1 MSRVPRRSAARGRG
15 GVAAV
20 GVASLILTPLVAV
33 TPAAALM
40 STGPVF
46 ISEIHYDNAGTDV
59 GEAIEVQAP
68 VGTDLSGWQIVLY
81 NGSNNTAYGP
91 RTLSGVV
98 GDSGVVVEEYPTDGI
113 QNGSPDG
120 VALVD
125 PEGTV
130 VEFLSYEGVM
140 TAADGP
146 AAGTAS
152 TDIGVAQTN
161 TTPVGESLQRIDGVW
176 TGPLASSFGA
186 VNSAAEDPDPDPDL
200 EPGPVTPIAEIQG
213 TGSET
218 PLLGQTVTTRGVVTG
233 VYPEGGFNGA
243 FIQTAG
249 TGGDLDG
256 HDASHGIFVFGGG
269 TGLAG
274 DVELGEVVEVTGT
287 AGEYFGLTQIGA
299 ASYSVLDE
307 VAEDVVPA
315 QIPLP
320 GVEDREAFE
329 GMLLAPQGD
338 FTVTDTYH
346 TNVTGWVGLAAGT
359 EPLRQPT
366 DVVRPRTDAY
376 DELVAANADR
386 EIRMDDGS
394 SFSWTNF
401 DFEDHNTPV
410 AYLTPDNPVR
420 VGAPVEFERPVILD
434 YRRTVANQDST
445 WALQPQTRL
454 TGANAAEVQP
464 ISWENTRPE
473 VPGEVGGDVTLATFN
488 VLNYFTSLGDEEAG
502 CGFFEDRLGN
512 PTTARGCDVRGA
524 YDAANLARQT
534 EKIVTAVNALDAD
547 VVALQEIENSI
558 TFVPGDAP
566 ADRDHALADLV
577 DALNAGAGE
586 DRWEYV
592 ASPAEFPA
600 AEDVIRNAFI
610 YQVDAVAPVGGTEIL
625 LGSTAFANA
634 REPMAQEFAPVDES
648 GEVIEGAESFV
659 VINNHFKSKGSGS
672 GENAD
677 QGDGQGASNPD
688 RVRQA
693 QALVTFADEVAANAG
708 TELVLLAGDFNSYT
722 QEDPMQ
728 VFYDNGYTDLGD
740 ELTEKSTYSFGSMVG
755 SLDHVLASEAATAA
769 VTGADIWNINAY
781 ESIAFEYSR
790 YNYNVTDFHDSSPY
804 RSSDHDPI
812 IVGLDL
818 VADEPGP
825 TVDIN
830 LLAFNDFHGR
840 LFDYVTDR
848 ETGVVT
854 NDTLAFAGTIEEL
867 RAAEGEENTVLF
879 SSGDNIG
886 ASLFTSSL
894 QEDEPTIEI
903 LNALDLAT
911 SAVGNHEFD
920 AGFDNLTGQVS
931 DWADFEYLGANVYG
945 ADGEP
950 VLPEYATVEV
960 EGVRVAVIG
969 AVTEET
975 RSLVSPGGIE
985 GLTFG
990 DPVEAVNRVAAQL
1003 TDGEE
1008 DNGEADVIVAAY
1020 HEGAGFDEDSST
1032 LEEEVASSEVFASIV
1047 NGTSAEVDAIFTG
1060 HTHKAYAWD
1069 GPLPGAEGTTRPVI
1083 QGESY
1088 GEYVSQVVLTVDRET
1103 GDVVDYTH
1111 GNVPAT
1117 ATHWEELVETYPRVE
1132 AVKEILDAAL
1142 AQAAEIGKEVVGEVT
1157 ADITTAHTTGA
1168 TGQPVRDDRSRES
1181 TLGNL
1186 VADALRDTLSEERL
1200 GAAEIGVVNPGGLRA
1215 ELLYAAAGEEQDGE
1229 VTFAEANAV
1238 LPFLNDLWT
1247 VTLTGEQFTQMLEQ
1261 QWQPDGSSRPF
1272 LHLGLSDNV
1281 SYTMDPTAPRGERIT
1296 SVTIDGQ
1303 PLDPEADYRVGTF
1316 SFLAQGGD
1324 NFTVFEDGADVQ
1336 QTGLID
1342 RDAWIA
1348 YIRESSPLSP
1358 DFARRATVV
1367 DPLPSELVAGEE
1379 VSFEVSQLDLTSL
1392 GSPDNTE
1399 LAVYLVGEDGERGEA
1414 VHTAPV
1420 TDGAAT
1426 VTFTVPADL
1435 DGGYTL
1441 EMEAAPSGTT
1451 VRVPVTVEGGE
1462 PPAQRFGFFLS
1473 NDWSGTAHYAF
1484 QYGRRTDEVLIGDW
1498 DGDGRDTITVRRGSR
1513 YFVNDAPRGGPATS
1527 VFTYGR
1533 DGDVVLVGDWDGN
1546 GVDTLAV
1553 RRGAQYHVKNSLRG
1567 GDADHVITYG
1577 RASDA
1582 VVVGDWDGNGT
1593 DTFAVRRG
1601 ATYHV
1606 KNRIAGGDA
1615 DVVFTYGRPDDVTL
1629 AGDWDG
1635 NGTDTFAIRRD
1646 REFHVKNSL
1655 RGGPADFAIVYG
1667 RSGDEVYV
1675 GDWNGD
1681 GRDTLG
1687 VRRPPAS

>member
-1 MSRVPRRSAARGRG
+1 M
-15 GVAAV
+15 AAV

-33 TPAAALM
+33 APAAALM

-59 GEAIEVQAP
+59 GEAIEIQAP

-130 VEFLSYEGVM
+130 VELLSYEGTM

-161 TTPVGESLQRIDGVW
+161 TTPAGESLQRIDGVW
-176 TGPLASSFGA
+176 TGPSASSFGA
-186 VNSAAEDPDPDPDL
+186 LNTAAEEPDPDPEP
-200 EPGPVTPIAEIQG
+200 EPGEVTPIAEIQG
-213 TGSET
+213 TGDAT
-218 PLLGQTVTTRGVVTG
+218 PLLDRTVTTRGVVTG
-233 VYPEGGFNGA
+233 VYADGGFNGA
-243 FIQTAG
+243 FIQTPG
-249 TGGDLDG
+249 TGADLEG

-269 TGLAG
+269 TQLAS
-274 DVELGEVVEVTGT
+274 DVEVGDHVEVTGT
-287 AGEYFGLTQIGA
+287 AGEYFGLTQIAA
-299 ASYSVLDE
+299 ASHSVLDE
-307 VAEDVVPA
+307 PAAAVVPA
-315 QIPLP
+315 QVPLP
-320 GVEDREAFE
+320 AVDEREALE

-346 TNVTGWVGLAAGT
+346 TNRFGWVGLAAGD

-366 DVVRPRTDAY
+366 DVVRPGTEAYTD
-376 DELVAANADR
+376 LVAANADR

-394 SFSWTNF
+394 SHDWTNF
-401 DFEDHNTPV
+401 SFDNHETPV

-420 VGAPVEFERPVILD
+420 VGAPVEFEGPVILD
-434 YRRTVANQDST
+434 FRRTIAGEDAT
-445 WALQPQTRL
+445 WNFQPQSRL
-454 TGANAAEVQP
+454 TGANTAEVQP

-473 VPGEVGGDVTLATFN
+473 APGEVGGDVRVATFN

-502 CGFFEDRLGN
+502 CGFFGDRLGG
-512 PTTARGCDVRGA
+512 PTTARSCDVRGA

-534 EKIVTAVNALDAD
+534 EKIVSAVNALDAD
-547 VVALQEIENSI
+547 VVALQEIENSLP
-558 TFVPGDAP
+558 FAP
-566 ADRDHALADLV
+566 SNTAADRDHALSDLV

-586 DRWEYV
+586 ERWEYV
-592 ASPAEFPA
+592 VSAEQFPA

-625 LGSTAFANA
+625 LDSAAFGNA
-634 REPMAQEFAPVDES
+634 REPMAQEFAPVDEN
-648 GEVIEGAESFV
+648 GDVVEDADSFV
-659 VINNHFKSKGSGS
+659 VINNHFKSKGSGT

-693 QALVTFADEVAANAG
+693 EALVAFADEVAADAG

-728 VFYDNGYTDLGD
+728 VFYENGYTDLGA

-790 YNYNVTDFHDSSPY
+790 YNYNVTDFHDASPY

-818 VADEPGP
+818 LADEPEP

-840 LFDYVTDR
+840 LNDYVTNR
-848 ETGVVT
+848 QTGVVT
-854 NDTLAFAGTIEEL
+854 NATLSFAGTIEEL
-867 RAAEGEENTVLF
+867 RAEGGEDSTLLL

-886 ASLFTSSL
+886 ASLFTSSV
-894 QEDEPTIEI
+894 QEDKPTIDV
-903 LNALDLAT
+903 LNALDVAV
-911 SAVGNHEFD
+911 SNVGNHEFD
-920 AGFDNLTGQVS
+920 AGFDNLTGQVT
-931 DWADFEYLGANVYG
+931 DWADFEHLGANVYG
-945 ADGEP
+945 PDGEP
-950 VLPEYATVEV
+950 ALPEYDTFEV
-960 EGVRVAVIG
+960 DGVTVAVIG
-969 AVTEET
+969 VVTQET
-975 RSLVSPGGIE
+975 PTLVTPGGIE

-990 DPVEAVNRVAAQL
+990 NPVEAVNRVA
-1003 TDGEE
+1003 GELSE
-1008 DNGEADVIVAAY
+1008 SGAADVIVASF
-1020 HEGAGFDEDSST
+1020 HEGAPAGSGST
-1032 LEEEVASSEVFASIV
+1032 LEEQIATSEVFAGIV
-1047 NGTSAEVDAIFTG
+1047 NDTSADVDAIFNG
-1060 HTHKAYAWD
+1060 HTHEVYAWD
-1069 GPLPGAEGTTRPVI
+1069 GPVPGTDGAALRPVI

-1088 GEYVSQVVLTVDRET
+1088 GTYVSQVVLTVDRESSE
-1103 GDVVDYTH
+1103 VVDYEQR
-1111 GNVPAT
+1111 NVPMTT
-1117 ATHWEELVETYPRVE
+1117 APFEELVETYPRVAE
-1132 AVKEILDAAL
+1132 VKTILDAAL
-1142 AQAAEIGKEVVGEVT
+1142 AEAREIGSVVVGEVS
-1157 ADITTAHTTGA
+1157 ADITTAHTTNAAGDL
-1168 TGQPVRDDRSRES
+1168 VRDDRTRES

-1186 VADALRDTLSEERL
+1186 VANVLRDKLSEERL

-1215 ELLYAAAGEEQDGE
+1215 ELLRGENGE
-1229 VTFAEANAV
+1229 ITFAEANAV
-1238 LPFLNDLWT
+1238 LPFVNNLWT
-1247 VTLTGEQFTQMLEQ
+1247 VTLTGEQFVTMLEQ
-1261 QWQPDGSSRPF
+1261 QWQPSTASNPF

-1281 SYTMDPTAPRGERIT
+1281 SYTLDPEAESGERIT
-1296 SVTIDGQ
+1296 SVTVDGAPID
-1303 PLDPEADYRVGTF
+1303 PAAEYRIGTF

-1324 NFTVFEDGADVQ
+1324 NFTVFREATDVQ
-1336 QTGLID
+1336 DTGLVD
-1342 RDAWIA
+1342 RDAWIE
-1348 YIRESSPLSP
+1348 YIEASSPLSP

-1367 DPLPSELVAGEE
+1367 SPLPSELVAGED
-1379 VSFEVSQLDLTSL
+1379 VSFEVSRLDLTSL

-1399 LAVYLVGEDGERGEA
+1399 LTVYLVGEDGERGEA
-1414 VHTAPV
+1414 VHTAAV

-1435 DGGYTL
+1435 DGEYTL

-1451 VRVPVTVEGGE
+1451 VRVPVTVEGADE
-1462 PPAQRFGFFLS
+1462 PQPPAQRFGFFLS

-1498 DGDGRDTITVRRGSR
+1498 DGNGTDTITVRRGKQ
-1513 YFVNDAPRGGPATS
+1513 YFVNDAPQGGPAST
-1527 VFTYGR
+1527 VLTYGR
-1533 DGDVVLVGDWDGN
+1533 ADDVVLVGDWDRD

-1553 RRGAQYHVKNSLRG
+1553 RRGAEYHVKNSLRG

-1577 RASDA
+1577 RANDE
-1582 VVVGDWDGNGT
+1582 VMVGDWDGNGS

-1615 DVVFTYGRPDDVTL
+1615 DVVLTYGRPGDVTL

-1681 GRDTLG
+1681 GKDTLG

>member
-1 MSRVPRRSAARGRG
+1 MSRVPRRSTTRGRG

-98 GDSGVVVEEYPTDGI
+98 GDSGVLVQEYPTDGI

-125 PEGTV
+125 PDGTV
-130 VEFLSYEGVM
+130 VEFLSYEGGM

-146 AAGTAS
+146 AAGMAS

-161 TTPVGESLQRIDGVW
+161 STPIGESLQRIDGVW
-176 TGPLASSFGA
+176 TGPSASSFGTL
-186 VNSAAEDPDPDPDL
+186 NTAAEEPDPEP
-200 EPGPVTPIAEIQG
+200 EPGEVTPIAEIQG
-213 TGSET
+213 TGDQT
-218 PLLGQTVTTRGVVTG
+218 PFLEQVVTTRGVVTG
-233 VYPEGGFNGA
+233 VYADGGFNGA
-243 FIQTAG
+243 FIQTEG
-249 TGGDLDG
+249 TGGDLEG
-256 HDASHGIFVFGGG
+256 HDTSHGIFVFGG
-269 TGLAG
+269 TTDLAD
-274 DVELGEVVEVTGT
+274 DVELGDFVEVTGT

-307 VAEDVVPA
+307 SFDEVVPA

-320 GVEDREAFE
+320 GVDEREAFE

-346 TNVTGWVGLAAGT
+346 TNVTGWVGLATGD

-394 SFSWTNF
+394 SFTWTNF
-401 DFEDHNTPV
+401 DFEDHTIPV

-434 YRRTVANQDST
+434 YRRTIGNQDST
-445 WALQPQTRL
+445 WAFQPQTRL
-454 TGANAAEVQP
+454 TGANAGDVQP

-473 VPGEVGGDVTLATFN
+473 APAEVGGDVRLATFN
-488 VLNYFTSLGDEEAG
+488 VLNYFTSLGVDEAG
-502 CGFFEDRLGN
+502 CGFYEDRLGD
-512 PTTARGCDVRGA
+512 PTTARNCDVRGA
-524 YDAANLARQT
+524 YDADNLQRQT
-534 EKIVTAVNALDAD
+534 EKIVSAVNALDAD
-547 VVALQEIENSI
+547 VVALQEIENSLP
-558 TFVPGDAP
+558 FVPGNAP
-566 ADRDHALADLV
+566 ADRDHALSDLV
-577 DALNAGAGE
+577 DALNAGADE
-586 DRWEYV
+586 ERWDYV
-592 ASPAEFPA
+592 ESAEEFPA

-625 LGSTAFANA
+625 LGSSAFGNA
-634 REPMAQEFAPVDES
+634 REPMAQEFAPVDEA
-648 GEVIEGAESFV
+648 GDVVEDADSFV

-693 QALVTFADEVAANAG
+693 QALVAFADEVAADAG
-708 TELVLLAGDFNSYT
+708 TELVFLAGDFNSYT

-728 VFYDNGYTDLGD
+728 VFYENGYTDLGD

-755 SLDHVLASEAATAA
+755 SLDHILASEAATAA

-790 YNYNVTDFHDSSPY
+790 YNYNVTDFHDDSPY

-812 IVGLDL
+812 IVGIDL
-818 VADEPGP
+818 LADEPEP
-825 TVDIN
+825 TTVDIN

-840 LFDYVTDR
+840 LNDYVTNR
-848 ETGVVT
+848 TTGVVT
-854 NDTLAFAGTIEEL
+854 NDTLSFAGTIEEL
-867 RAAEGEENTVLF
+867 RAEEGEDHTLLF

-886 ASLFTSSL
+886 ASLFTSSV
-894 QEDEPTIEI
+894 QEDKPTIDV
-903 LNALDLAT
+903 LNALDVVT
-911 SAVGNHEFD
+911 SNVGNHEFD
-920 AGFDNLTGQVS
+920 AGFENLTGQVS
-931 DWADFEYLGANVYG
+931 DWADFEHLGANVYG
-945 ADGEP
+945 EDGEP
-950 VLPEYATVEV
+950 ALPEYATFEV
-960 EGVRVAVIG
+960 DGVSVAVIG
-969 AVTEET
+969 VVTQQT
-975 RSLVSPGGIE
+975 PSLVRPAGIE

-990 DPVEAVNRVAAQL
+990 NPVEAVNRVA
-1003 TDGEE
+1003 GELSDE
-1008 DNGEADVIVAAY
+1008 VDVIVASF
-1020 HEGAGFDEDSST
+1020 HEGAPAGAGST
-1032 LEEEVASSEVFASIV
+1032 LEEQVASSEVFAEIV
-1047 NGTSAEVDAIFTG
+1047 NGTSAEVDAIFNG
-1060 HTHKAYAWD
+1060 HTHEVYAWD
-1069 GPLPGAEGTTRPVI
+1069 APVPGGGDGAFRPVI

-1088 GEYVSQVVLTVDRET
+1088 GEYVSQVVLTVDRES
-1103 GDVVDYTH
+1103 GDVVDYSQR
-1111 GNVPAT
+1111 NVPTT
-1117 ATHWEELVETYPRVE
+1117 ATPWQELVETFPRVAEVQDILEDALEE
-1132 AVKEILDAAL
+1132 ARV
-1142 AQAAEIGKEVVGEVT
+1142 IGSVPVGSVT
-1157 ADITTAHTTGA
+1157 ADITTAHKLNDAGVP
-1168 TGQPVRDDRSRES
+1168 GRDDRTSES

-1186 VADALRDTLSEERL
+1186 VANALRDQLSEERL

-1215 ELLYAAAGEEQDGE
+1215 ELLVGEDG
-1229 VTFAEANAV
+1229 VITFAEANAV
-1238 LPFLNDLWT
+1238 LPFVNNLWT
-1247 VTLTGEQFTQMLEQ
+1247 VTLTGEQFVTMLEQ
-1261 QWQPDGSSRPF
+1261 QWQPSGASNPF

-1281 SYTMDPTAPRGERIT
+1281 SYTLDPEAESGERIT
-1296 SVTIDGQ
+1296 SVTIDGA
-1303 PLDPEADYRVGTF
+1303 PIDLDAEYRIGTF
-1316 SFLAQGGD
+1316 SFLAEGGD
-1324 NFTVFEDGADVQ
+1324 NFSVFREATDVQ
-1336 QTGLID
+1336 DTGLVD
-1342 RDAWIA
+1342 RDAWIE
-1348 YIRESSPLSP
+1348 YLEENSPLTP
-1358 DFARRATVV
+1358 DFARRSTIVT
-1367 DPLPSELVAGEE
+1367 PLPSELVAGEE
-1379 VSFEVSQLDLTSL
+1379 VSFEVSRLDLTSL

-1414 VHTAPV
+1414 VHTATV

-1426 VTFTVPADL
+1426 VTFTVPNDL
-1435 DGGYTL
+1435 DGEYTL

-1451 VRVPVTVEGGE
+1451 IQLPVTVEGVE
-1462 PPAQRFGFFLS
+1462 LPPAQEYGFFLS
-1473 NDWSGTAHYAF
+1473 NDWSGVAHYAF
-1484 QYGRRTDEVLIGDW
+1484 QYGRFTDEVLIGDW
-1498 DGDGRDTITVRRGSR
+1498 DGNGTDTITVRRGKQ
-1513 YFVNDAPRGGPATS
+1513 YFVNNAPRGGPATS
-1527 VFTYGR
+1527 VFSYGR
-1533 DGDVVLVGDWDGN
+1533 SEDVVLVGDWDGD

-1553 RRGAQYHVKNSLRG
+1553 RRGKQYFVKNSLRG
-1567 GDADHVITYG
+1567 GEADRVISYG
-1577 RASDA
+1577 RADDA
-1582 VVVGDWDGNGT
+1582 VMAGDWDGDGT

-1615 DVVFTYGRPDDVTL
+1615 DVVFTYGRAEDTTL

-1655 RGGPADFAIVYG
+1655 RGGPADFTMIYG
-1667 RSGDEVYV
+1667 RSGDDVYV

-1681 GRDTLG
+1681 GKDTLG
-1687 VRRPPAS
+1687 VRRTPAS